1 MEGNLE
7 MLSYDGVIM
16 RALATMGNYCLLNL
30 LWIVFSL
37 PVITVFP
44 ATVAMFGILKEWT
57 NGSEPP
63 LISTFFSIFKKNF
76 LKSSFIGVIQIV
88 CSIIFIVDFLIIWNM
103 EGNLKLILLPVLML
117 LGFIFIST
125 SLYLYPLMAKYEMPL
140 KLLVKK
146 AFFLSAA
153 RPFSPL
159 MIIVIF
165 VIMSFI
171 CTIARFLPFVC
182 AFSICGVINYRLVS
196 STIEK
201 ANKIA
206 LKTK

>member
-1 MEGNLE
+1 
-7 MLSYDGVIM
+7 MLSYDGAIM
-16 RALATMGNYCLLNL
+16 RALSSMGNYCLLNL
-30 LWIVFSL
+30 LWIIFSL

-44 ATVAMFGILKEWT
+44 ATVAMFGILKEWK

-63 LISTFFSIFKKNF
+63 MLSTFFSIFKKNI

-88 CSIIFIVDFLIIWNM
+88 CSIIFIVDFQIIWNM
-103 EGNLKLILLPVLML
+103 EGNLKLILFPVLML

-125 SLYLYPLMAKYEMPL
+125 SLYLYPIMAKYDMPL

-159 MIIVIF
+159 MMIVIF
-165 VIMSFI
+165 VIMIFI

-206 LKTK
+206 LKAK